1 MEKNRINR
9 AEMTK
14 HHQKLSEERRKFRIM
29 NDGETV
35 NLLSKRMKEA
45 IDLQNGVGINKDRHA
60 SVALLQ
66 SGIRPVKICI
76 PPIYL
81 PKLEKYP
88 LTPHGFSDECDS
100 EEEMVDE
107 EKDKKE
113 FVEAEDKI
121 IRSAKD
127 NITALLHILVMCDIS
142 RMTIEELGLS
152 DVVYDSLAQRMSRKP
167 CEVKARYEALVS
179 QQNATGSSNSGRTDL
194 NVEKDLEAAQDS
206 FDHLFC
212 RRCLIFDCKLHGY
225 SQELIFPAEKQR
237 PWNGVDEDSIPCGP
251 HCYLKVPKL
260 DGNAGTSLIQL
271 DIEQKI
277 GLSSDAC
284 ESLVSREKDC
294 GPSLGKRLRS
304 YKSDHALSN
313 GNNVSES
320 SDSEIKTVHDA
331 TPTPN
336 SPSTP
341 KDISVRN
348 RGPDHRNSNNITND
362 VTVSMK
368 KRQRN
373 IAFESEILGSG
384 SEEANPSS
392 PKLIFYRSRSS
403 RRKDSSV
410 PIGDQLTTGTDDT
423 TQKKNEFG
431 DEGTYK
437 KVADFESWKTFEKSL
452 FEKGIEMF
460 GRNRLLSYKALKHFE
475 IKLSSEFGNSQDDGC
490 DTESNKGLA
499 QRGSKFMR
507 RKGKTR
513 RLKDSRKSG
522 IFHYMK
528 KGISDKEDL
537 PCRQYNPCG
546 CQSFCGDDYARVL
559 AKSVLGDAIARKVN
573 AEVANALALL
583 LIENVI
589 QMHAKNSVVFFLGH
603 PCSFLDGFVVFLVKH
618 RIGVVTGSK
627 VSSLIQHLFLL
638 QIASMVAFK
647 KTQFCGLLTH
657 PLKCADMLQDLSKTK
672 INGIIFFQQN
682 LLLRQKQKVLLGIS
696 DVSGWGAFLKVMMVG
711 GDHRVGI
718 YAKEKISAGQELF
731 IDYQYEDDRAPA
743 WAKRGHHWSF

>member
-1 MEKNRINR
+1 MTSPAKIPDASTEAALQEATTNLSKVSLVIDSLKKTIDDDRVLSIKERMEKNRLKMP
-9 AEMTK
+9 EMTK
-14 HHQKLSEERRKFRIM
+14 HHQKLSEERGESGII
-29 NDGETV
+29 NGGETV
-35 NLLSKRMKEA
+35 TLLSKRMKEA
-45 IDLQNGVGINKDRHA
+45 IDLQNGAGINEDKHA
-60 SVALLQ
+60 SVALVA
-66 SGIRPVKICI
+66 SGIRPVKNCI
-76 PPIYL
+76 PPINL
-81 PKLEKYP
+81 PKVEKIPPYTTWIF
-88 LTPHGFSDECDS
+88 LDRNQKMTEDQSVVGRRRIYYDQDDVETLICSDS

-142 RMTIEELGLS
+142 RMTIEELGSS

-179 QQNATGSSNSGRTDL
+179 QQNATGSSNSGHTDL

-284 ESLVSREKDC
+284 EILVSREKDC
-294 GPSLGKRLRS
+294 GLSLGKRLRS
-304 YKSDHALSN
+304 CKSDHASSN

-437 KVADFESWKTFEKSL
+437 QVADFESWKTFEKSL

-460 GRNRLLSYKALKHFE
+460 GRNSCLIARNLMGDLKTCLEVHNALKHFE

-546 CQSFCGDDYARVL
+546 CQSFCGDD
-559 AKSVLGDAIARKVN
+559 
-573 AEVANALALL
+573 
-583 LIENVI
+583 
-589 QMHAKNSVVFFLGH
+589 
-603 PCSFLDGFVVFLVKH
+603 
-618 RIGVVTGSK
+618 
-627 VSSLIQHLFLL
+627 
-638 QIASMVAFK
+638 
-647 KTQFCGLLTH
+647 
-657 PLKCADMLQDLSKTK
+657 
-672 INGIIFFQQN
+672 
-682 LLLRQKQKVLLGIS
+682 
-696 DVSGWGAFLKVMMVG
+696 
-711 GDHRVGI
+711 
-718 YAKEKISAGQELF
+718 
-731 IDYQYEDDRAPA
+731 
-743 WAKRGHHWSF
+743 

>member
-1 MEKNRINR
+1 MIK
-9 AEMTK
+9 M
-14 HHQKLSEERRKFRIM
+14 M
-29 NDGETV
+29 
-35 NLLSKRMKEA
+35 SKT
-45 IDLQNGVGINKDRHA
+45 L
-60 SVALLQ
+60 
-66 SGIRPVKICI
+66 IC
-76 PPIYL
+76 
-81 PKLEKYP
+81 
-88 LTPHGFSDECDS
+88 SDS

-121 IRSAKD
+121 
-127 NITALLHILVMCDIS
+127 
-142 RMTIEELGLS
+142 RMTIEDLGSS

-167 CEVKARYEALVS
+167 CEVKAIYEALVS
-179 QQNATGSSNSGRTDL
+179 QQNAIGSSNSGHTDL
-194 NVEKDLEAAQDS
+194 NAEKDLEAAQDS

-212 RRCLIFDCKLHGY
+212 QRCLIFDCKLHGY

-260 DGNAGTSLIQL
+260 DGNAGTCLIQL

-284 ESLVSREKDC
+284 EILVSREKDC

-304 YKSDHALSN
+304 YKSDHASSN

-320 SDSEIKTVHDA
+320 SDSEINTVHDA

-410 PIGDQLTTGTDDT
+410 SIGDQLTTGTDDT

-437 KVADFESWKTFEKSL
+437 QVADFESWKTFEKSL

-460 GRNRLLSYKALKHFE
+460 GRNSCLIARNLMGDLKTCLEIHNAVKHFE
-475 IKLSSEFGNSQDDGC
+475 IKLSSESRNSQDDGC
-490 DTESNKGLA
+490 VTESNKGLA

-546 CQSFCGDDYARVL
+546 CQSSCGDDCPCLAIHTCCEKYCGCPSSCQIRFRGCTC
-559 AKSVLGDAIARKVN
+559 AKSQCRSHQCPCFAANRECDPDVCRNCWIRYEDSDLLSVKRCRIEEKKIKRRLPPNQWLTKESRFKIEEERNTCRKNYNGLSNYGQSLGSEIS
-573 AEVANALALL
+573 ANLH
-583 LIENVI
+583 
-589 QMHAKNSVVFFLGH
+589 MRAKRNLPRSHYG
-603 PCSFLDGFVVFLVKH
+603 DQKDQ
-618 RIGVVTGSK
+618 VTGRTQK
-627 VSSLIQHLFLL
+627 IVKRHQAL
-638 QIASMVAFK
+638 
-647 KTQFCGLLTH
+647 KTE
-657 PLKCADMLQDLSKTK
+657 DIKTK
-672 INGIIFFQQN
+672 KASRTKKRKRQHKKETKKRRFWHLDIRGE
-682 LLLRQKQKVLLGIS
+682 LLDLFNVL
-696 DVSGWGAFLKVMMVG
+696 D
-711 GDHRVGI
+711 
-718 YAKEKISAGQELF
+718 AKKNIKPASFWFGPAGQQTQQIETVRNL
-731 IDYQYEDDRAPA
+731 
-743 WAKRGHHWSF
+743 